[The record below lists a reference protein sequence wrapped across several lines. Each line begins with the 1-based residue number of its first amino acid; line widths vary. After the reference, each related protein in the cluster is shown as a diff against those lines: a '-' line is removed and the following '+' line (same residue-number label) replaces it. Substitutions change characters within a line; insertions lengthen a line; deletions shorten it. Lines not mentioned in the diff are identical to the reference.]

1 MNFVGLIVAL
11 ATFMGIWW
19 GHVGVRVIE
28 RKAQKLWIPI
38 TGAILLGI
46 GLETIALLASNRML
60 SAAAGILGV
69 TIMWDAFEFV
79 RQEKRIK
86 HGHAPANPEN
96 PRHARILEEFNT
108 ATTIDLLDRE
118 PVGREVTLVEATA
131 LVHTPEDRI
140 SSSKMNSTGG
150 KIS

>member
-69 TIMWDAFEFV
+69 TIMWDA
-79 RQEKRIK
+79 
-86 HGHAPANPEN
+86 
-96 PRHARILEEFNT
+96 
-108 ATTIDLLDRE
+108 
-118 PVGREVTLVEATA
+118 
-131 LVHTPEDRI
+131 
-140 SSSKMNSTGG
+140 
-150 KIS
+150 